1 MIRPCWSSSAAQPA
15 YSEIQVEPELFEAA
29 ACHWI
34 EHDLMIPLCSFCLQ
48 LPEDGRR
55 KNHIRRHGIAFG
67 HSSSIIPSILLF
79 FFPFDASAYNFTV
92 GRNDLPLIDVTSH
105 HSFMV
110 QRLGNGELERFLSC
124 AFPFCFL
131 ILDVR
136 RLIPKFRPLQ
146 TSGFGVSAA
155 HPSIIC
161 SLCSEFVEMSSSARQ
176 SSGLE
181 SGQHL
186 LQHAMDCIAE
196 GWAKDH

>member
-15 YSEIQVEPELFEAA
+15 YSEIQVEPKLFEAA

-34 EHDLMIPLCSFCLQ
+34 EHDLMIPLCSFCPQ

-67 HSSSIIPSILLF
+67 HSSSIIPSILFF

-131 ILDVR
+131 ILDVCH
-136 RLIPKFRPLQ
+136 LISKLRPFCKRVD
-146 TSGFGVSAA
+146 SGCLRPILRSFAVS
-155 HPSIIC
+155 
-161 SLCSEFVEMSSSARQ
+161 VR
-176 SSGLE
+176 G
-181 SGQHL
+181 L
-186 LQHAMDCIAE
+186 LQCRVLRSSLLV
-196 GWAKDH
+196 